1 MRKVSGAVEA
11 CFRSV
16 PLSGCWTS
24 GPELHVE
31 TDENGTVIK
40 AYLSA
45 PPVAGLD
52 GCLRSAVSSVNLQS
66 DEGATIASIPLTCAA
81 PP

>member
-1 MRKVSGAVEA
+1 
-11 CFRSV
+11 V

-45 PPVAGLD
+45 PPVPGLD

-66 DEGATIASIPLTCAA
+66 DEGATIAVIPLACAA